1 MQTIPI
7 NTYNSPT
14 VILELIYRLK
24 VKDVMTRSLVSVP
37 LGTTMRAV
45 QHLMREK
52 SITGVPVVSDRRLL
66 GIVSM
71 DDIIQAL
78 DFGYINEPVE
88 LHMTKN
94 LIVLEDDMPVSFA
107 ISYFDRYRYHRFPV
121 LSKDKALVGMVTT
134 RDISTRLLW
143 EINHEVE
150 NLERMNQSTKVTDGL
165 SRDIQSF
172 AILKHDF
179 ENAGFASTEVKK
191 KLKQSNVFPRTIR
204 RAAIASYELEM
215 NIVVHSNGGRITA
228 EYGPHEVVITSEDSG
243 PGIPDIDK
251 AMEEGFS
258 TANEWIRSLG
268 FGAGMGLPN
277 VRSVS
282 DDFSITSSPSGTTV
296 VSTIR
301 FSDNEMKP
309 KTTKDPTKENETND
323 ER

>member
-24 VKDVMTRSLVSVP
+24 VKDVMTRKLVSVP

-52 SITGVPVVSDRRLL
+52 SITGVPVVSGTRLL

-78 DFGYINEPVE
+78 DFGHIEESVE

-107 ISYFDRYRYHRFPV
+107 ISYFDRYRFHRFPV
-121 LSKDKALVGMVTT
+121 LNKDKELVGIVTT

-150 NLERMNQSTKVTDGL
+150 NLERMNLSTKVTDGL
-165 SRDIQSF
+165 ARDVQSF
-172 AILKHDF
+172 SILKHDF
-179 ENAGFASTEVKK
+179 ENAGFASTEIKK
-191 KLKQSNVFPRTIR
+191 KLKQRDVFPRTIR

-228 EYGPHEVVITSEDSG
+228 EYGPEEVVITSEDTG
-243 PGIPDIDK
+243 PGITDIDK
-251 AMEEGFS
+251 AMEEGYS

-282 DDFSITSSPSGTTV
+282 DEFSITSTPQGTV
-296 VSTIR
+296 VTSIIR
-301 FSDNEMKP
+301 FSELERKRS
-309 KTTKDPTKENETND
+309 TKE
-323 ER
+323 

>member
-24 VKDVMTRSLVSVP
+24 VKDVMTRKLVSVP

-52 SITGVPVVSDRRLL
+52 SITGVPVVSGTRLL

-78 DFGYINEPVE
+78 DFGHIEESVE

-107 ISYFDRYRYHRFPV
+107 ISYFDRYRFHRFPV
-121 LSKDKALVGMVTT
+121 LNKDKELVGIVTT

-150 NLERMNQSTKVTDGL
+150 NLERMNLSTKVTDGL
-165 SRDIQSF
+165 ARDVQSF
-172 AILKHDF
+172 SILKHDF
-179 ENAGFASTEVKK
+179 ENAGFASTEIKK
-191 KLKQSNVFPRTIR
+191 KLKQRDVFPRTIR

-228 EYGPHEVVITSEDSG
+228 EYGPEEVVITSEDTG
-243 PGIPDIDK
+243 PGITDIDK
-251 AMEEGFS
+251 AMEEGYS

-277 VRSVS
+277 IRSVS
-282 DDFSITSSPSGTTV
+282 DEFSITSTPQGTV
-296 VSTIR
+296 VTSIIR
-301 FSDNEMKP
+301 FSELERKRS
-309 KTTKDPTKENETND
+309 TKE
-323 ER
+323 